1 MADVV
6 NDWTEDTMLVGHL
19 PHLVRL
25 AALLVIGNTDNTVV
39 HFQLGTVL
47 CLERD
52 NSGGSWSVTWA
63 VRPEL
68 LGG

>member
-19 PHLVRL
+19 PHLARL
-25 AALLVIGNTDNTVV
+25 AGLLLTGDTDETVV
-39 HFQLGTVL
+39 HFQPGTVV
-47 CLERD
+47 CLERGENGD
-52 NSGGSWSVTWA
+52 GWIVTWA